1 MTFITSR
8 VSNISPIYSDR
19 IRTTNNMLGD
29 CYCAAVVEHLSKKE
43 LMACDAVNLCQD
55 ASPGHI
61 STSISNP
68 RNSVPELIVV
78 SLEDSKKQEKRMQ

>member
-1 MTFITSR
+1 
-8 VSNISPIYSDR
+8 
-19 IRTTNNMLGD
+19 MLGD

-55 ASPGHI
+55 ASPGHV

-78 SLEDSKKQEKRMQ
+78 SMDESTRKQKKQEKFLH

>member
-1 MTFITSR
+1 
-8 VSNISPIYSDR
+8 
-19 IRTTNNMLGD
+19 MLGD
-29 CYCAAVVEHLSKKE
+29 CYCAAVVEHLSKRE

-61 STSISNP
+61 SNP

-78 SLEDSKKQEKRMQ
+78 SMNEKQDKRLD

>member
-1 MTFITSR
+1 
-8 VSNISPIYSDR
+8 
-19 IRTTNNMLGD
+19 MLGD
-29 CYCAAVVEHLSKKE
+29 CYCAAVVEHLSSCE

-78 SLEDSKKQEKRMQ
+78 SLEDSKKQEKLLQ